1 METVL
6 EPTDADASSEPEERF
21 GKSVDTSVIEPE
33 PEPTEVETEVEEV
46 AGEPESEAESS
57 PAEVEDLD
65 KKADPQPGDIEYT
78 KAVKER
84 IDDLTT
90 SFREEQR
97 KGTAKD
103 LQIEELQAQIDA
115 IPVQEEPL
123 KTLED
128 FEYDNEKWQSYMA
141 TEIPKRAKEAARE
154 ELKGFQ
160 AKADTESRQDA
171 FRRREKEFAA
181 DHSDYESLVYGKV
194 DGQRRWVASDN
205 MVREIMLSDMGQE
218 LTYHLASNPD
228 IAAKLYNL
236 DAHETTRRIA
246 LLESKLVS
254 EKAKAKP
261 KAVSDAPPPV
271 PKIKAGDPG
280 LDKGYHEGMSDK
292 AFDKQRRKEID
303 NR

>member
-1 METVL
+1 MTETVL
-6 EPTDADASSEPEERF
+6 EPTDADASSDARF
-21 GKSVDTSVIEPE
+21 ADDKSVNTAVEPE
-33 PEPTEVETEVEEV
+33 PETTDVETEVEEV
-46 AGEPESEAESS
+46 AEEPESEADPS

-65 KKADPQPGDIEYT
+65 KKADPQPGDVEYT
-78 KAVKER
+78 ANVKER
-84 IDDLTT
+84 IDDLTA

-103 LQIEELQAQIDA
+103 LKIEELQAQIDA
-115 IPVQEEPL
+115 IPPQEEAL

-141 TEIPKRAKEAARE
+141 TEIPKRAREAARE

-181 DHSDYESLVYGKV
+181 DHKDYNQVVYGEV
-194 DGQRRWVASDN
+194 NGQRGWVASDH

-236 DAHETTRRIA
+236 DAHDTTRRIA
-246 LLESKLVS
+246 LLENQLVS
-254 EKAKAKP
+254 EKAKANQ
-261 KAVSDAPPPV
+261 S
-271 PKIKAGDPG
+271 G
-280 LDKGYHEGMSDK
+280 
-292 AFDKQRRKEID
+292 
-303 NR
+303 